1 MGERKKN
8 AVALEVTMSARR
20 ITTTT
25 TNPNRF
31 GGGGGGRR
39 RGMGGGGHIIGVSAL
54 RSRGIF
60 APATKTPNEYGG
72 PPQPLTTKAPSRRS
86 TANSEEGE
94 CFPALVTVEQ
104 VENATKINISVVDFP
119 GLLRVVAWV
128 LNGLE
133 LVVERAEISTTDGM
147 ASQEFY
153 VTDLKG
159 NKVDTREPS
168 ARGSR
173 SSFST
178 AFQTRKLS
186 KHRSLPKGES
196 SLTMRKM
203 KTLLSFR
210 LTVRRRIVQACF

>member
-94 CFPALVTVEQ
+94 CFPALLTVEQ

-159 NKVDTREPS
+159 NKDENFTVISIDSEEKDSP
-168 ARGSR
+168 G
-173 SSFST
+173 
-178 AFQTRKLS
+178 L
-186 KHRSLPKGES
+186 
-196 SLTMRKM
+196 
-203 KTLLSFR
+203 LLSIASTIAA
-210 LTVRRRIVQACF
+210 LGI